1 MATAVSTIRARLA
14 AAIDAVSGFAE
25 SRYVY
30 DLFGS
35 DSRHIMHKAF
45 AVGAN
50 QTTAKPQARARRHS
64 GQWATTTFAVKF
76 AVRIRADAQVA
87 DYDAALNLEEDVV
100 QAALAMAQTNITSIE
115 LASVP
120 SRTVSPEGEWFLGQV
135 VFSVVH
141 LYPTE

>member
-1 MATAVSTIRARLA
+1 MGTSVSTIRARIA
-14 AAIDAVSGFAE
+14 TAVDAVSGFTE

-45 AVGAN
+45 AVGVN
-50 QTTAKPQARARRHS
+50 QTTSKPTARTRRHS
-64 GQWATTTFAVKF
+64 GQWAVTTYAVKF

-100 QAALAMAQTNITSIE
+100 QAALAMAQTSVSSIE

-120 SRTVSPEGEWFLGQV
+120 TRTVSPGGEWFLGQIAFEV
-135 VFSVVH
+135 TH